1 MTPHSSYSE
10 SSEFNMK
17 TQQSTSK
24 DEEIQSILKLP
35 SSELEIDAQP
45 EAAAMAAGESDNNI
59 IIVEHAKEAT
69 LPVKASSSVLLTPL
83 MENKI
88 IRTSPV
94 KTEEGPKQTTM
105 MQAVED
111 SGRERLK
118 RHRVEMAGRVW
129 IPDMWG
135 QEGLLKDWI
144 DCSAFDASLMN
155 SNIMLARTALAQEGR
170 RASSSRIR
178 IENSC

>member
-1 MTPHSSYSE
+1 MTPQISYSE
-10 SSEFNMK
+10 ASEFNMK

-24 DEEIQSILKLP
+24 DEETQSILKLP
-35 SSELEIDAQP
+35 SSESEIHVQP
-45 EAAAMAAGESDNNI
+45 EAKVEESDNNNNNS
-59 IIVEHAKEAT
+59 IIVERAEEAT
-69 LPVKASSSVLLTPL
+69 LPAKEASSVLLTPL

-88 IRTSPV
+88 IRNSPPV
-94 KTEEGPKQTTM
+94 NVEEGQKQ
-105 MQAVED
+105 AGED

-129 IPDMWG
+129 VPDMWG

-155 SNIMLARTALAQEGR
+155 SNIMLARAALAQQGR
-170 RASSSRIR
+170 RPSSTRIR